1 MVNEQEQ
8 DSGSH
13 PGAKRRVAGDESQL
27 VQARK
32 TYEKALGADSLSE
45 GRADSRADFGPERE
59 RGRVRVHLRLFP
71 ELVPDGADADAARRL
86 PAEVE
91 QRSQGARK

>member
-1 MVNEQEQ
+1 MNRNWFKR
-8 DSGSH
+8 
-13 PGAKRRVAGDESQL
+13 AKRTKRRWGPIRFPKGEQILGLILAQKEKGAES
-27 VQARK
+27 A
-32 TYEKALGADSLSE
+32 
-45 GRADSRADFGPERE
+45 
-59 RGRVRVHLRLFP
+59 VHLRLFP